1 MKRKFRVF
9 ILGSIFLAL
18 LFSTILTFAPRM
30 ASAQQADYTLE
41 SAFYKLYNWSV
52 EAVGFDPFWWKNS
65 VKDIRN
71 SLIGST
77 VQIDYLKLNSAK
89 IKVKKDKASYSGRYD
104 KSNASEYLGWD
115 FPKLR
120 KRGMATDRYAMSNV
134 GIDYFELMIADNSD
148 RLATELSGTEIIKGV
163 GRIKNCLIYISG
175 VSGYV
180 QFEIELISWSK
191 Y

>member
-1 MKRKFRVF
+1 MKWKFRVLY
-9 ILGSIFLAL
+9 LGTISLAL
-18 LFSTILTFAPRM
+18 LFSIILTLAPRM
-30 ASAQQADYTLE
+30 ASAQQADHTLE

-52 EAVGFDPFWWKNS
+52 EAVGYDPFWWKNS
-65 VKDIRN
+65 VKEITD

-89 IKVKKDKASYSGRYD
+89 IKVKKEKASYSGRYD
-104 KSNASEYLGWD
+104 KSNTSEYLGWN

-120 KRGMATDRYAMSNV
+120 KRGMATDRYAMSEV
-134 GIDYFELMIADNSD
+134 GIDYFELTIADNSD
-148 RLATELSGTEIIKGV
+148 RLATELSGTDIIKGV
-163 GRIKNCLIYISG
+163 GRIKNCMIYISG
-175 VSGYV
+175 ISGYV